1 MTVDNTV
8 SGNRSFI
15 AYETYN
21 DTSSGILGDWIDTSF
36 GSDYIIKVYK
46 GDPNSGGVLL
56 SASGSGSND
65 TWFFDYSSGVLNFN
79 GTQVPSGVTSSNIY
93 IVGYRY
99 IGAKGVK
106 PPAGLATFSSLQ
118 VSGITTLNNLMLTGV
133 GTASTIHIND
143 GTATLSSLNVTGVS
157 TFQSNVKLGNDD
169 KIIFGNSDDLEIYHD
184 GNNAYIADTGA
195 GDLNLRGTAAI
206 RLENSAGT
214 ETYAQFNVDGAS
226 ELFYDNS
233 KKIETTNDGV
243 LVSGVTSTTTAKI
256 GAATTFTEDLVVQG
270 DARVT
275 GILTVG
281 TSSIVFDGSNDQIK
295 VGSASTITTT
305 GFNVG
310 ESLLHSTGLTVA
322 GVTTIHSGGYD
333 IGSSFLHNTGLEAQ
347 NVNVSGILTASSLN
361 ISGAVD
367 IDLNILGNTFYV
379 AETGS
384 DSNDGDNINKPFL
397 TIAKSFNCR
406 DRS

>member
-1 MTVDNTV
+1 MC
-8 SGNRSFI
+8 
-15 AYETYN
+15 
-21 DTSSGILGDWIDTSF
+21 
-36 GSDYIIKVYK
+36 
-46 GDPNSGGVLL
+46 
-56 SASGSGSND
+56 
-65 TWFFDYSSGVLNFN
+65 
-79 GTQVPSGVTSSNIY
+79 
-93 IVGYRY
+93 
-99 IGAKGVK
+99 
-106 PPAGLATFSSLQ
+106 
-118 VSGITTLNNLMLTGV
+118 
-133 GTASTIHIND
+133 
-143 GTATLSSLNVTGVS
+143 
-157 TFQSNVKLGNDD
+157 
-169 KIIFGNSDDLEIYHD
+169 
-184 GNNAYIADTGA
+184 
-195 GDLNLRGTAAI
+195 I
-206 RLENSAGT
+206 R
-214 ETYAQFNVDGAS
+214 DR
-226 ELFYDNS
+226 
-233 KKIETTNDGV
+233 
-243 LVSGVTSTTTAKI
+243 
-256 GAATTFTEDLVVQG
+256 DLVVQG

-367 IDLNILGNTFYV
+367 IDLNVLGNTFYV

-397 TIAKSFNCR
+397 TIAKALTVATDHDVINVSAGIFEETCPLTVPAGVTIKGAGLRATIIKPTDATKTNNVFLLNNASTLEDFTVKDSFYNSSA
-406 DRS
+406 DTGYAFSYATGIAITTRSPYIQRITVLNRGSVLSASDPYGFDTANNPPVSYTHLTLPTKA